1 MMVKQKKIPMLQRSI
16 SVFVPALNEEHTLAP
31 TVERL
36 IDALTIT
43 IEDFEIII
51 VNDGSSDNTGN
62 VAERIAAENPI
73 VRVVSNPRT
82 MGLGFGYRRG
92 YEEATKDSFV
102 YIPGDNTWPYRSF
115 VELFGNLGRADIITS
130 YAINPEVRPF
140 GRRIVSRLYT
150 IAMNVL
156 FGRHM
161 RYFNGLTI
169 YPVSFLRRGP
179 ATTFGFGFQAEV
191 LLKALYSG
199 LSYIEVGLPIDER
212 SAGGSKAVNIRN
224 IVSVAAT
231 VVRLF
236 WALRIRKDW
245 TPDASKPAGG
255 HQFSRAPSMPLDEL
269 GFDPDIQEAVGS
281 AEESTAS
288 RVIVVTGAS
297 SGIGAALAKDLSKAG
312 HRVFACSRNVDRLT
326 AALSGFPQITFAAC
340 DASKESDVVQ
350 FVAAIGNM
358 TGHVDV
364 LINCAGGFGAI
375 GAIDK
380 VESAAWT
387 RTVTENLL
395 GTFLPSKHFLPLLQ
409 RSEVPQIINF
419 SGGGAFGPF
428 PNFTAYACA
437 KAAIVR
443 LTETLAVELSLH
455 GISVNAVAPG
465 LVRTDAHNATLA
477 AGPEKAGMVQFR
489 RTERLMRPGNDD
501 AEKRRLE
508 LVQQCVRA
516 LISPAY
522 RGLTGKTI
530 SANFDPWAT
539 DAFREH
545 VADIARSELYTM
557 RRTNLVSLPEGLLR
571 TRLMETWAKH
581 GVRR

>member
-1 MMVKQKKIPMLQRSI
+1 MAKLQQIQMLQRSI
-16 SVFVPALNEEHTLAP
+16 TVLVPALNEDKTLAP

-43 IEDFEIII
+43 IEDFEIVII
-51 VNDGSSDNTGN
+51 DDGSSDDTRK
-62 VAERIAAENPI
+62 VAERLAAENPAI
-73 VRVVSNPRT
+73 HVISNPRT
-82 MGLGFGYRRG
+82 MGLGYGYTRG
-92 YEEATKDSFV
+92 YEEATKEFFV

-140 GRRIVSRLYT
+140 GRRVVSRMYT
-150 IAMNVL
+150 ILMNFL
-156 FGRHM
+156 FGRNL

-169 YPVSFLRRGP
+169 YPVSFLRRRP
-179 ATTFGFGFQAEV
+179 LTTFGFGFQAEV
-191 LLKALYSG
+191 LLKAIYSG

-212 SAGGSKAVNIRN
+212 SAGGSKAVNAGN
-224 IVSVAAT
+224 IMSVAFT
-231 VVRLF
+231 VTRLF
-236 WALRIRKDW
+236 WTLQICKGWRPAEEKQAVARQAL
-245 TPDASKPAGG
+245 
-255 HQFSRAPSMPLDEL
+255 SRGPSMPLDEL
-269 GFDPDIQEAVGS
+269 GFDPAIGQTEIPDGEP
-281 AEESTAS
+281 TPS
-288 RVIVVTGAS
+288 RVIVITGAS
-297 SGIGAALAKDLSKAG
+297 SGIGAALAKYLSDAG
-312 HRVFACSRNVDRLT
+312 HVILACSRNLERLT
-326 AALSGFPQITFAAC
+326 ATFSNYPKVTFFVC
-340 DASKESDVVQ
+340 DASNEFDVSR
-350 FVAAIGNM
+350 FVAAISEK
-358 TGHVDV
+358 TTHIDV

-380 VESAAWT
+380 VDSDAWM
-387 RTVTENLL
+387 RTITENIF

-409 RSEVPQIINF
+409 RSEAPQIINF

-428 PNFTAYACA
+428 PNFSAYACA

-443 LTETLAVELSLH
+443 LTETIAVELSPY

-465 LVRTDAHNATLA
+465 LIRTDAHYATLA
-477 AGPEKAGMVQFR
+477 AGPERAGLVQFR
-489 RTERLMRPGNDD
+489 RTERLMRPGGED
-501 AEKRRLE
+501 ADAGRLE

-539 DAFREH
+539 QTFREH

-557 RRTNLVSLPEGLLR
+557 RRTNLISLPDGLLR

>member
-1 MMVKQKKIPMLQRSI
+1 MPKFQKIATLQRSL
-16 SVFVPALNEEHTLAP
+16 SVLVPALNEENTLAP

-51 VNDGSSDNTGN
+51 IDDGSSDNTRN
-62 VAERIAAENPI
+62 VAERLAAENSI
-73 VRVVSNPRT
+73 VRVITNPRK
-82 MGLGFGYRRG
+82 MGLGYGYTRG
-92 YEEATKDSFV
+92 FEEATKEFFV

-115 VELFGNLGRADIITS
+115 VELFGNFGRADIITS

-140 GRRIVSRLYT
+140 SRRVVSRLYT
-150 IAMNVL
+150 MLMNVL
-156 FGRHM
+156 FGRHL

-169 YPVSFLRRGP
+169 YPVSFLRRRP

-191 LLKALYSG
+191 LIKALYFG
-199 LSYIEVGLPIDER
+199 LSYIEVGLSIDER
-212 SAGGSKAVNIRN
+212 SAGGSKAVNTRN
-224 IVSVAAT
+224 IVSVMTT
-231 VVRLF
+231 VARLF
-236 WALRIRKDW
+236 WTLRIRKGW
-245 TPDASKPAGG
+245 RPSESKSSAAR
-255 HQFSRAPSMPLDEL
+255 HVFSRVPSTPLDEL
-269 GFDPDIQEAVGS
+269 GFDPDLREA
-281 AEESTAS
+281 AEPPGDPAPS

-297 SGIGAALAKDLSKAG
+297 SGIGAALAKDLSRAG
-312 HRVFACSRNVDRLT
+312 HSVFACSRNLERLK
-326 AALSGFPQITFAAC
+326 AAFSDYPRVTFFTC
-340 DASKESDVVQ
+340 DASKEADIQ
-350 FVAAIGNM
+350 RFVASIGEK
-358 TGHVDV
+358 TDHVDV

-375 GAIDK
+375 GSIDK
-380 VESAAWT
+380 VNSDAWM
-387 RTVTENLL
+387 RTITENLF
-395 GTFLPSKHFLPLLQ
+395 GTFLPSKHFLSLLQ
-409 RSEVPQIINF
+409 ESDVPQIINF

-443 LTETLAVELSLH
+443 LTETLAVELAPY
-455 GISVNAVAPG
+455 GITVNAIAPG
-465 LVRTDAHNATLA
+465 LVRTQAHNATLA
-477 AGPEKAGMVQFR
+477 AGPENAGLIQFR
-489 RTERLMRPGNDD
+489 RAERLMRQDNEDSDGG
-501 AEKRRLE
+501 RLE

-539 DAFREH
+539 QVFREH

-557 RRTNLVSLPEGLLR
+557 RRSNLISLPDGLLR
-571 TRLMETWAKH
+571 ARLMETWAKH

>member
-1 MMVKQKKIPMLQRSI
+1 MAKLPKNTMLQRSI
-16 SVFVPALNEEHTLAP
+16 SVLVPALNEESTLAP

-51 VNDGSSDNTGN
+51 VDDGSSDNTRA
-62 VAERIAAENPI
+62 VAERLAAENPFI
-73 VRVVSNPRT
+73 RVISNLRT
-82 MGLGFGYRRG
+82 MGLGYGYTRG
-92 YEEATKDSFV
+92 YEEATKEFFV

-115 VELFGNLGRADIITS
+115 VELFGQLGRADVITS
-130 YAINPEVRPF
+130 FAINPEVRPF
-140 GRRIVSRLYT
+140 GRRVLSRLYT
-150 IAMNVL
+150 IVLNFL
-156 FGRHM
+156 FGRHL

-169 YPVSFLRRGP
+169 YPVGFLRRQP
-179 ATTFGFGFQAEV
+179 LTTFGFGFQAEV

-212 SAGGSKAVNIRN
+212 SAGGSKAVNSRN
-224 IVSVAAT
+224 IVSVVFT
-231 VVRLF
+231 VARLF
-236 WALRIRKDW
+236 WTLRILKRWRTTDVS
-245 TPDASKPAGG
+245 PVAARHVFSDAASI
-255 HQFSRAPSMPLDEL
+255 SLDEL
-269 GFDPDIQEAVGS
+269 GFDPELGETEKPAS
-281 AEESTAS
+281 APAPS

-297 SGIGAALAKDLSKAG
+297 SGIGAALAKDLSEAG
-312 HRVFACSRNVDRLT
+312 HRVFACARSLDHLT
-326 AALSGFPQITFAAC
+326 ETFRDAPKVEFVVC
-340 DASKESDVVQ
+340 DAAKESDVSG
-350 FVAAIGNM
+350 FAAWIGEK
-358 TGHVDV
+358 TDHIDV

-380 VESAAWT
+380 VDTDEWMQT
-387 RTVTENLL
+387 ITENIF

-409 RSEVPQIINF
+409 QSEAPQIINF

-443 LTETLAVELSLH
+443 LTETLAVELSPY
-455 GISVNAVAPG
+455 GISVNAIAPG
-465 LVRTDAHNATLA
+465 LIRTKAHDATLA
-477 AGPEKAGMVQFR
+477 AGPERAGLVQFHR
-489 RTERLMRPGNDD
+489 AERLMRPGADE
-501 AEKRRLE
+501 ASIGRLE
-508 LVQQCVRA
+508 LVKQCVRA

-539 DAFREH
+539 QAFRDH

-557 RRTNLVSLPEGLLR
+557 RRTNLISLPDGLLR
-571 TRLMETWAKH
+571 TRLMQTWAKH
-581 GVRR
+581 GIRR

>member
-1 MMVKQKKIPMLQRSI
+1 MATSHKIPMLQRSL
-16 SVFVPALNEEHTLAP
+16 SVLVPALNEENNLAP

-51 VNDGSSDNTGN
+51 VDDGSTDGTRN
-62 VAERIAAENPI
+62 VAERLAAENPI
-73 VRVVSNPRT
+73 VRMVSNPRT
-82 MGLGFGYRRG
+82 MGLGYGYTRG
-92 YEEATKDSFV
+92 YEEATKEFFV
-102 YIPGDNTWPYRSF
+102 YIPADNTWPYRSF
-115 VELFGNLGRADIITS
+115 VELFGNFGRADIITS

-140 GRRIVSRLYT
+140 GRRIISRLYT
-150 IAMNVL
+150 VLMNFL

-169 YPVSFLRRGP
+169 YPVSFLRRRP

-224 IVSVAAT
+224 IVSVLGTMA
-231 VVRLF
+231 RLF
-236 WALRIRKDW
+236 WDLRIRKRW
-245 TPDASKPAGG
+245 APDEMKPAMPRG
-255 HQFSRAPSMPLDEL
+255 FSRTASMPLDEL
-269 GFDPDIQEAVGS
+269 GFDPDVEQKTELTDD
-281 AEESTAS
+281 TAPG

-312 HRVFACSRNVDRLT
+312 HRVFACSRSLERLT
-326 AALSGFPQITFAAC
+326 AAFSEFPQVTYSVC
-340 DASKESDVVQ
+340 DASSEKDVST
-350 FVAAIGNM
+350 FVASIGEK
-358 TGHVDV
+358 TDHVDV

-375 GAIDK
+375 GSIDK
-380 VESAAWT
+380 VDSEAWIKT
-387 RTVTENLL
+387 ITENLL

-409 RSEVPQIINF
+409 RSDAPQIINF

-443 LTETLAVELSLH
+443 LTETLAIEVAPY

-465 LVRTDAHNATLA
+465 LIRTAAHNATLA
-477 AGPEKAGMVQFR
+477 AGPEKAGLVQFR
-489 RTERLMRPGNDD
+489 RTERLMR
-501 AEKRRLE
+501 AENADEESARME

>member
-1 MMVKQKKIPMLQRSI
+1 MTAKLQKIPMPEHSI
-16 SVFVPALNEEHTLAP
+16 SVLVPALNEEHTLAP

-43 IEDFEIII
+43 IEDFEIIVI
-51 VNDGSSDNTGN
+51 NDGSNDNTRN
-62 VAERIAAENPI
+62 VAERLAAENPV
-73 VRVVSNPRT
+73 VRVISNPRT
-82 MGLGFGYRRG
+82 MGLGYGYRRG
-92 YEEATKDSFV
+92 YEEATKEFFV

-115 VELFGNLGRADIITS
+115 VELFGNLGRADVITS
-130 YAINPEVRPF
+130 YAINPEVRPS
-140 GRRIVSRLYT
+140 GRRAVSRLYT
-150 IAMNVL
+150 IVMNAL

-231 VVRLF
+231 VARLF
-236 WALRIRKDW
+236 WTLRIRKSW
-245 TPDASKPAGG
+245 TPDATQSVGV
-255 HQFSRAPSMPLDEL
+255 FSRAASMPLDEL
-269 GFDPDIQEAVGS
+269 GFDPDIGETVM
-281 AEESTAS
+281 STGVPAPS

-312 HRVFACSRNVDRLT
+312 HRVFACSRNLDRLT
-326 AALSGFPQITFAAC
+326 AAFSGLPQITFAVC
-340 DASKESDVVQ
+340 DASKESDILQ
-350 FVAAIGNM
+350 FVATTGEKV
-358 TGHVDV
+358 GHVDV
-364 LINCAGGFGAI
+364 LINCSGGFGAI
-375 GAIDK
+375 GSIDK
-380 VESAAWT
+380 VESDAWIGT
-387 RTVTENLL
+387 ITENLL

-409 RSEVPQIINF
+409 RSEAPQIINF

-443 LTETLAVELSLH
+443 LTETLAVELSPY

-465 LVRTDAHNATLA
+465 LVRTDAHHATLA
-477 AGPEKAGMVQFR
+477 AGPEKAGLVQFR

-501 AEKRRLE
+501 AESGRLE

-539 DAFREH
+539 QAFREH
-545 VADIARSELYTM
+545 VSDIARSELYTM

-571 TRLMETWAKH
+571 SRLMQTWAKH